1 MLGSRFILAYPTCYL
16 QLYVNNFQNY
26 SIFIEVPNIEKCS
39 LFFLSTA
46 AVRFQFAHIVLHLYI
61 YIYIYVILCMLYI
74 YIYKRF
80 VAQVCSGEV
89 YIYNTNLYIQKN
101 I

>member
-61 YIYIYVILCMLYI
+61 YIYLCNFMYVV